1 MYQRCVNPICTG
13 LYCPVRSVSTCPP
26 RPGLEDGQS
35 DHVRDCLRKILSTA
49 TVAFVRNTA
58 VRLTIVAA
66 FAVIGLSAG
75 IASGAPVSAQTPV
88 VTGTIAASPAST
100 GPDSTV
106 QVTAVFTPS
115 VTLPN
120 YRVSINLT
128 GTNGQGTI
136 VATPVSTTSG
146 LSSCV
151 IDSVQRSM
159 DCNWL
164 TDTAIAQTLVVTV
177 NVGSGATPSTTN
189 WQLTA
194 NAAPDNA
201 NLVELDR
208 TSIEILAEYAGTA
221 TALCDGGDQ
230 PVTEARNTGAKDL
243 TFVRE
248 GTGFPLPAGES
259 ITVNWPNGTDGAPI
273 PVLDWRMLIPG
284 FTTVVESG
292 TLQLPDCAPS
302 TTAPTTTI
310 DSGAGVP
317 ATTAPTTTI
326 GSGAGVPATTAP
338 VALPETGA
346 DTTMLALLASVMLMA
361 GGAAVAVARR
371 TS

>member
-1 MYQRCVNPICTG
+1 M
-13 LYCPVRSVSTCPP
+13 
-26 RPGLEDGQS
+26 
-35 DHVRDCLRKILSTA
+35 LSTA
-49 TVAFVRNTA
+49 TVALMRNTA
-58 VRLTIVAA
+58 VRLTIAAA

-75 IASGAPVSAQTPV
+75 IASGAPVSAQTPG

-100 GPDSTV
+100 GPGSTV
-106 QVTAVFTPS
+106 QVTAVFTPNG
-115 VTLPN
+115 TLPN

-136 VATPVSTTSG
+136 AATPVSATSG

-159 DCNWL
+159 DCDWL
-164 TDTAIAQTLVVTV
+164 TETAVAQTLVVTV
-177 NVGSGATPSTTN
+177 NVGSGATPSTAS
-189 WQLTA
+189 WELTA
-194 NAAPDNA
+194 NAGSQNG

-221 TALCDGGDQ
+221 IALCDGGDQ
-230 PVTEARNTGAKDL
+230 PVTEARNTGAEDL
-243 TFVRE
+243 TFVRA

-273 PVLDWRMLIPG
+273 PVLDWYMIRPG
-284 FTTVVESG
+284 FFDDPVESG
-292 TLQLPDCAPS
+292 TLDLPDCTPPTTTTVA
-302 TTAPTTTI
+302 TAPTTT
-310 DSGAGVP
+310 V
-317 ATTAPTTTI
+317 ATEPTTTI
-326 GSGAGVPATTAP
+326 GSGAGVPTTTAP

-361 GGAAVAVARR
+361 GGAAVVVARR

>member
-1 MYQRCVNPICTG
+1 M
-13 LYCPVRSVSTCPP
+13 
-26 RPGLEDGQS
+26 
-35 DHVRDCLRKILSTA
+35 
-49 TVAFVRNTA
+49 RNTA
-58 VRLTIVAA
+58 VRFTLVAA

-100 GPDSTV
+100 GPGSTV

-136 VATPVSTTSG
+136 AATPVSATSG

-164 TDTAIAQTLVVTV
+164 TETAAAQTLVVTV

-189 WQLTA
+189 WELTA

-201 NLVELDR
+201 NLVVLAR
-208 TSIEILAEYAGTA
+208 TYIEILAEYAGTA
-221 TALCDGGDQ
+221 IALCDGGDQ
-230 PVTEARNTGAKDL
+230 PVTEARNTGAEDL
-243 TFVRE
+243 TYVQT
-248 GTGFPLPAGES
+248 GSGPSGITGFPLPAGES
-259 ITVNWPNGTDGAPI
+259 ITVNWPIGTDGALF
-273 PVLDWRMLIPG
+273 PVLDWRMIIPGSDLDDPVVGPGTLDLIPLR
-284 FTTVVESG
+284 E
-292 TLQLPDCAPS
+292 TLHQRP
-302 TTAPTTTI
+302 
-310 DSGAGVP
+310 
-317 ATTAPTTTI
+317 
-326 GSGAGVPATTAP
+326 
-338 VALPETGA
+338 
-346 DTTMLALLASVMLMA
+346 
-361 GGAAVAVARR
+361 RR
-371 TS
+371 HVTSRGELG